1 MPQLEKITTEKQE
14 KNKIAALSE
23 APRNENVKENCVSIF
38 ENENI
43 SAQVYKSDNL
53 PRAENAQKEIENN
66 TFGREHT
73 VSEKDNETD
82 DERASDDGEKAGGID
97 LADTE
102 IHKKESVTPSQSDL
116 RAVDGIRSAI
126 YNISHFVIP
135 LVLSVVSIAVFG
147 SIIFFSVSTSDV
159 SAKNAVGI
167 ILGELVGGKKNVGFT
182 ENGISYR
189 ISDKKSIEKNSK
201 LLTSEELS
209 IIPEISENIEKN
221 ASGFSVISYDMSSS
235 EKGVLSLTNETPYEP
250 DLAELSEKERC
261 IKTLDKLYAS
271 FGNDAPIVLILSTH
285 ATEAYSEN
293 YENLFRS
300 SDNEENMISVG
311 NMIYTVLKEE
321 GINAVHC
328 TNLFDSPDFNMA
340 YYNASTSIKKY
351 LAENPS
357 ISYIIDVHRDS
368 VMSQS
373 GELINPSTTV
383 NGKSAAQMMFVIGT
397 DHGGSGHIGWQ
408 DNLSLAARLQKN
420 IAADYPSLMRPI
432 NLRSASFNEQYT
444 KGSLLIEIGSSAS
457 PRSSALI
464 SAKIFAK
471 YLSAEIKGEQIQQN
485 DN

>member
-14 KNKIAALSE
+14 KNRNTALSE
-23 APRNENVKENCVSIF
+23 APGNEIAEESCVSLFKNENLSG
-38 ENENI
+38 
-43 SAQVYKSDNL
+43 QVYKNNDRVNSKT
-53 PRAENAQKEIENN
+53 AQKEIENN
-66 TFGREHT
+66 VSDREYI
-73 VSEKDNETD
+73 VSEKNSEITD
-82 DERASDDGEKAGGID
+82 ESVSGDTGNATELD
-97 LADTE
+97 LTDTE
-102 IHKKESVTPSQSDL
+102 IHKKESVTPSQPDI
-116 RAVDGIRSAI
+116 RTVDGIRSTI
-126 YNISHFVIP
+126 YYISHFVIP

-159 SAKNAVGI
+159 SAKNVVGV

-189 ISDKKSIEKNSK
+189 ISDKNSIEKNSK

-209 IIPEISENIEKN
+209 IIPEISENIGKN
-221 ASGFSVISYDMSSS
+221 ASGFSVISYDMSSR
-235 EKGVLSLTNETPYEP
+235 EKDALSLTNETPYEP
-250 DLAELSEKERC
+250 DLTELSEKERC
-261 IKTLDKLYAS
+261 ILPLDKLYAS

-328 TNLFDSPDFNMA
+328 TYLFDSPDFNMA

-351 LAENPS
+351 LAGNPS

-373 GELINPSTTV
+373 GELINPSTTIDEK
-383 NGKSAAQMMFVIGT
+383 NAAQMMFVIGT

-457 PRSSALI
+457 PRSSALF

-471 YLSAEIKGEQIQQN
+471 YLAAEIKGERIELK